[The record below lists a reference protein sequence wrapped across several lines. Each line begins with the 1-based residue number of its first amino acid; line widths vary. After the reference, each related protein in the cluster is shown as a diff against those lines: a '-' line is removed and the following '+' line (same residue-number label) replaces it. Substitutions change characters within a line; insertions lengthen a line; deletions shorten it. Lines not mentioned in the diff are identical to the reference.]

1 MDKISNLLCFLA
13 IVVAATVTA
22 LIPVVA
28 PDTSY
33 PLVIAGGIAG
43 GVSLLVLRVV
53 YDIIR
58 PPIYWWGLKRGLW
71 GKELRDSLIAAG
83 MTDD

>member
-1 MDKISNLLCFLA
+1 MDKISQLLCFLT
-13 IVVAATVTA
+13 IVAAAAVTA

-43 GVSLLVLRVV
+43 GVSLLVLKEV
-53 YDIIR
+53 YGIIR
-58 PPIYWWGLKRGLW
+58 SPIYWWGLKRGWW
-71 GKELRDSLIAAG
+71 GKEFRDNLISAG
-83 MTDD
+83 YTDD